1 MAWQHFEILR
11 TVIAPTNYI
20 ERMEPIVNQ
29 FPAKRLLAVKP
40 SPSMAAKATVDKLRA
55 NGHAIIDFTIGEPD
69 FPTPQHIIEAG
80 KRAMD
85 EGHTRYTNSSGTP
98 ALRKA
103 ITDKL
108 KRENNLDFAIDE
120 VIVGCGAKHII
131 YNALTAT
138 VNKGD
143 EVIIPAPYWVSYPDM
158 VIINEGVPV
167 IVACPAENNFKLTA
181 ADLRQAIT
189 DKTRWVILNTP
200 NNPSGAVYSKEEL
213 EAISAVLEQYPDIWI
228 MTDEIY
234 EHFVYGNARHYS
246 ILNVAPQL
254 RARCLIVNGLSKS
267 YAFTGWRIGY
277 GAGPKALIKSINLLI
292 SQSTTCASAMSQA
305 AAITALNGPQEC
317 VKEAVG
323 MFEQRCERI
332 VKLLNAIPHI
342 SCGKPD
348 GAFYVFPSVKEL
360 IGLTTPTGKVLA
372 SDSDVVMFFLESAG
386 VATIDGTSY
395 GAPGYLRISF
405 ATSMEQIE
413 AGCAALDKAVRECI
427 KTSELSKSA

>member
-1 MAWQHFEILR
+1 MEH
-11 TVIAPTNYI
+11 TVK
-20 ERMEPIVNQ
+20 Q
-29 FPAKRLLAVKP
+29 FPAERLLVVKP

-55 NGHAIIDFTIGEPD
+55 NGHTIIDFTIGEPD
-69 FPTPQHIIEAG
+69 FPTPSHIIDAG
-80 KRAMD
+80 ILAMQ

-103 ITDKL
+103 ITEKL
-108 KRENNLDFAIDE
+108 QRENNLTFTSDE
-120 VIVGCGAKHII
+120 IIVGCGAKHII

-158 VIINEGVPV
+158 VAINEGIPV
-167 IVACPAENNFKLTA
+167 IIPCSDKTSFKLTA
-181 ADLRQAIT
+181 DQLRQAIT
-189 DKTRWVILNTP
+189 PKTRWVILNTP
-200 NNPSGAVYSKEEL
+200 NNPSGAVYTQEEL
-213 EAISAVLEQYPDIWI
+213 SALATVLEQHPDVWI

-254 RARCLIVNGLSKS
+254 RSRCLIVNGLSKS
-267 YAFTGWRIGY
+267 YAFTGWRIGF
-277 GAGPKALIKSINLLI
+277 GAGPQALIKSINLLI

-305 AAITALNGPQEC
+305 AAVIALTGPQAC
-317 VKEAVG
+317 IKEAVS
-323 MFEQRCERI
+323 MFEARCDRI
-332 VKLLNAIPHI
+332 VALLNAIPHI
-342 SCGKPD
+342 ACSKPD
-348 GAFYVFPSVKEL
+348 GAFYVFLNVSKL
-360 IGLTTPTGKVLA
+360 IGLSTPTGKVLA
-372 SDSDVVMFFLESAG
+372 SDADVMMFFLEFAG

-413 AGCAALDKAVRECI
+413 AGCAALDKAIRQCHQETVPQG
-427 KTSELSKSA
+427 A